1 MIKKQLNNLKIVRF
15 FLLQSAQ
22 TKAIILNILSIVL
35 FSIMVVLIRKASENL
50 HVLEVVFFRNLLA
63 LIVMLPIIRSIG
75 MTAIKMKNTKLF
87 FMRAFVGA
95 IGMIAGFTCLTLIPL
110 AQATAISFSQP
121 LFITIGATL
130 FLGEIIKARRI
141 AAIIVGI
148 IGMLIIVQ
156 PGFNGFTFG
165 IILAI
170 ISALALSINALIVK
184 KLTLTDTPQAIIIWM
199 VIMLIPITLIT
210 AIPVWQWPNFQT
222 WLYLWGIAILG
233 TLAHFAWTKS
243 YAMAEITSLEPIGF
257 IKLPIIA
264 LLGWMIFSEIPGTW
278 TWVGGLIIFMS
289 TIYISHRE
297 SKAADSLKP
306 NDGAQEPKL

>member
-1 MIKKQLNNLKIVRF
+1 
-15 FLLQSAQ
+15 
-22 TKAIILNILSIVL
+22 
-35 FSIMVVLIRKASENL
+35 MVVFIRKASENL

-63 LIVMLPIIRSIG
+63 LIIMLPILRSTG
-75 MTAIKMKNTKLF
+75 LAAIKMKNTKLF
-87 FMRAFVGA
+87 MMRGFVGA

-121 LFITIGATL
+121 LFITIGATI

-148 IGMLIIVQ
+148 FGMLIIVQ
-156 PGFNGFTFG
+156 PSFNGLSFG

-170 ISALALSINALIVK
+170 VSALALSINALIVK
-184 KLTLTDTPQAIIIWM
+184 KLTLTDTPQAIIMWM

-210 AIPVWQWPNFQT
+210 AIPVWQWPNFET
-222 WLYLWGIAILG
+222 WLYLWGIAFLG

-243 YAMAEITSLEPIGF
+243 YTMAEITSLETIGF

-264 LLGWMIFSEIPGTW
+264 LLGWIIFTEIPGTW
-278 TWVGGLIIFMS
+278 TWIGGLIIFIS
-289 TIYISHRE
+289 TIYISKRE
-297 SKAADSLKP
+297 TEASNSVKP
-306 NDGAQEPKL
+306 NKGVQEPKLY